1 MTVFFMRKG
10 GGKMIRTTQKEIRA
24 YLNGKNNLNG
34 FTSDEINEIKKYLRC
49 VAMSFGVY
57 GMNGGLFQD
66 TRTGDFFVVPN
77 RSTRLFQ
84 LC

>member
-1 MTVFFMRKG
+1 MLK
-10 GGKMIRTTQKEIRA
+10 TTQKEIKN
-24 YLNGKNNLNG
+24 YLNGKNNLND
-34 FTSDEINEIKKYLRC
+34 FTSDQIHEMQRFLRC
-49 VAMSFGVY
+49 VAMPFGVY